1 MGEQTDLAHPNLT
14 PDSGSSTSVRW
25 GEEGFETVKEMK
37 MDHVKQSQQAGRF
50 KYIT

>member
-1 MGEQTDLAHPNLT
+1 MGEQTDLARLNLT

-37 MDHVKQSQQAGRF
+37 TDHVKRSQQPGCF
-50 KYIT
+50 KHIT